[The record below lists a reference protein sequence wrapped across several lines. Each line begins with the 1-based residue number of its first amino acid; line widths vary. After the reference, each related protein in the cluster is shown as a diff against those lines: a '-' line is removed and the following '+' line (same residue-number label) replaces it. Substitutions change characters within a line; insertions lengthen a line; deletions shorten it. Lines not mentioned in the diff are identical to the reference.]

1 MEQVVKNPR
10 QLYEIRNDM
19 INIIKGIEKKEPNF
33 DWLHKSESELITL
46 LDKTDFEDLKK
57 EPKLINAVKNLKALL
72 RNIISGEID
81 NIKDAEEEYL
91 KKMLSK
97 KIG

>member
-10 QLYEIRNDM
+10 QLYEIRSDI
-19 INIIKGIEKKEPNF
+19 INIIKGIEKK
-33 DWLHKSESELITL
+33 LINL
-46 LDKTDFEDLKK
+46 LDKTDFEHLKK
-57 EPKLINAVKNLKALL
+57 EPKLINAVKNLKAFS

-91 KKMLSK
+91 KKMLST